1 MVTRHWAYV
10 RTHGADTNGDDLSSA
25 SSKEFF
31 KKKEKNIFV
40 GVQETWGISATKQGR
55 HRHPPGGEGERGRP
69 NVLGSPRFSGFL
81 GSPQHTVA
89 CSFVSFLRCIHW
101 HLLGSREVTPIPII
115 CLFIV
120 VSFAS
125 SNKKFSGGTTGAG
138 VSAEEKKKQGRQMRA
153 TLAAGEHQTSRAF

>member
-1 MVTRHWAYV
+1 MSECTE
-10 RTHGADTNGDDLSSA
+10 RTPKVMIYHMQV
-25 SSKEFF
+25 KKFF

-55 HRHPPGGEGERGRP
+55 HRLPPGGEGERGRP

-81 GSPQHTVA
+81 GSPQHTA
-89 CSFVSFLRCIHW
+89 ARSFVSFLKCIHR
-101 HLLGSREVTPIPII
+101 HLLGSTEVTPIPVI

-120 VSFAS
+120 VPFAS
-125 SNKKFSGGTTGAG
+125 SNKFSGGSTGAG
-138 VSAEEKKKQGRQMRA
+138 VSAEERKKQGRRMRV